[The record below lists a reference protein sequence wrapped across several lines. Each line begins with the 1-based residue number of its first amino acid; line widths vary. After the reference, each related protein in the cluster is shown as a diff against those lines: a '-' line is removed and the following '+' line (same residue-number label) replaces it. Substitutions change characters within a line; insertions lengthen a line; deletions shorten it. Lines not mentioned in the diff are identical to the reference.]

1 MPSLWHGGQN
11 MHEMRSEAPAGAQAD
26 WVNEAAMQ
34 GVGAWHGHD
43 PATAGGGG
51 YLDEC
56 TPLQLWDD
64 AKFRELAAM
73 GLPQVWLDVARDIG
87 YEAFMRV
94 WRRLDA
100 ATELLSDSESMIE
113 VKLRRHA
120 SFQRFQRN
128 RFIEALVD
136 MGLQASEIRDRVARD
151 IGDNLTL
158 RHIQRIARTRRVTP

>member
-1 MPSLWHGGQN
+1 
-11 MHEMRSEAPAGAQAD
+11 MHESRSAAHAGVQVD
-26 WVNEAAMQ
+26 WVHDAAMQ
-34 GVGAWHGHD
+34 GVGVRHGHEA
-43 PATAGGGG
+43 ATAGGGG

-56 TPLQLWDD
+56 TPAQLWDD

-87 YEAFMRV
+87 YDAFMRV

-100 ATELLSDSESMIE
+100 ATELLSDGESMIE
-113 VKLRRHA
+113 VKLRRYA

-136 MGLQASEIRDRVARD
+136 MGLQNPEIRDRVARD

-158 RHIQRIARTRRVTP
+158 RHIQRIARTRRVAP